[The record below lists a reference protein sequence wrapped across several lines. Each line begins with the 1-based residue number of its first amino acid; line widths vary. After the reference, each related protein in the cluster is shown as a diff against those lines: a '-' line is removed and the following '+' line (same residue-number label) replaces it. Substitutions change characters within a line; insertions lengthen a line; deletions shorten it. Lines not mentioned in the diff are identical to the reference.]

1 MKTSQV
7 YIVLLLID
15 ISLFLILFNTL
26 LVGKENYGYLN
37 KGYAMLYER
46 NFDMKYTDELQEIVS
61 NSLNNTNLLKLKS
74 IKEINIRLGI
84 NYNDYVFKMSLYFN
98 VPTSIGKKLE
108 QELLEKGFQY
118 KTYNNYNYLIVNN
131 NFIQISDN
139 YRKVIINKSITGKY
153 HPKKFYYD
161 IYIDDLDKYIYKLN
175 EKYRISL
182 RNQSNLSF
190 FIIISVIAILN
201 VIYIKIYKRTE
212 RKYN

>member
-7 YIVLLLID
+7 YIILLLID

-26 LVGKENYGYLN
+26 LVGKKDHGNLN

-46 NFDMKYTDELQEIVS
+46 NFDTKYTDELQEIVS
-61 NSLNNTNLLKLKS
+61 NSLDNTNLLKLKS
-74 IKEINIRLGI
+74 IKKINIILGI
-84 NYNDYVFKMSLYFN
+84 NYNDYVFRMSLYFN

-139 YRKVIINKSITGKY
+139 YKKIIINKSITGKY

-161 IYIDDLDKYIYKLN
+161 VYTDDLDKYIYKLN
-175 EKYRISL
+175 EEYRISL

-190 FIIISVIAILN
+190 FIIILVIVIFN
-201 VIYIKIYKRTE
+201 VIYIKVYKRTD
-212 RKYN
+212 RQYN

>member
-7 YIVLLLID
+7 YIILLLID

-26 LVGKENYGYLN
+26 LVGKENCGYLN

-108 QELLEKGFQY
+108 QELLEKGSQY

-131 NFIQISDN
+131 SFIQISDN

-190 FIIISVIAILN
+190 FIIISVIAIFN

>member
-1 MKTSQV
+1 
-7 YIVLLLID
+7 
-15 ISLFLILFNTL
+15 
-26 LVGKENYGYLN
+26 
-37 KGYAMLYER
+37 MLYER

-108 QELLEKGFQY
+108 QELLEKGSQY

-131 NFIQISDN
+131 SFIQISDN

-190 FIIISVIAILN
+190 FIIISVIAIFN

>member
-7 YIVLLLID
+7 YIILLLID
-15 ISLFLILFNTL
+15 ISLFLMLFNTL
-26 LVGKENYGYLN
+26 LAEKKDYGYLN

-46 NFDMKYTDELQEIVS
+46 SFDTKYTDELQEIVS

-74 IKEINIRLGI
+74 IKEINIILAI

-118 KTYNNYNYLIVNN
+118 KIYNNYNYLIVNN

-139 YRKVIINKSITGKY
+139 YKKIIINKSITGKY

-161 IYIDDLDKYIYKLN
+161 VYIDKLDKYIYKLN
-175 EKYRISL
+175 EEYRISL

-190 FIIISVIAILN
+190 FIIILVSVIFN
-201 VIYIKIYKRTE
+201 VIYIKVYKRTE
-212 RKYN
+212 RQHN

>member
-7 YIVLLLID
+7 YIILLLID
-15 ISLFLILFNTL
+15 IALFLMLFNTL
-26 LVGKENYGYLN
+26 LAGKNDYGYLN

-46 NFDMKYTDELQEIVS
+46 SFDTRYTDELQEIVS
-61 NSLNNTNLLKLKS
+61 NSLNHTNLLKLKS

-98 VPTSIGKKLE
+98 VPTSIGKRLE
-108 QELLEKGFQY
+108 QELLETDFQY
-118 KTYNNYNYLIVNN
+118 KTYNNVNYLIVNN
-131 NFIQISDN
+131 NFIQINDN
-139 YRKVIINKSITGKY
+139 YKKIIINKSITGKY

-161 IYIDDLDKYIYKLN
+161 IYTDDLDKYIYQLN
-175 EKYRISL
+175 EEYRISL

-190 FIIISVIAILN
+190 FIIILVITIIN

-212 RKYN
+212 KKYN